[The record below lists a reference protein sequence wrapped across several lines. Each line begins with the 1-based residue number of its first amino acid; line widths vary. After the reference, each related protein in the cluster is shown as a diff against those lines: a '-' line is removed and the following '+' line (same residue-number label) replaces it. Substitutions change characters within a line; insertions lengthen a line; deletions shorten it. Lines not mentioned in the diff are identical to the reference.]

1 MPPCQGWVARPFP
14 SFLKPL
20 FQSKAKCKQ
29 SKWYENDFSFWW
41 RWNLLSHKGF
51 ALSLVLKVTVFE
63 TWKCPIEQW
72 AHELHCGIPV
82 EQNNPGYLKEFLVNY
97 CLFSRII
104 IKHDNVLLQFTTVQ
118 LITIYDS
125 LVITIYDNFYYNLL
139 QFTWLLQFMT
149 TVITIY
155 DDCFY
160 NLRRL
165 LFQFTTAITIH
176 DRADSW
182 EVKFSVFF
190 GDVLH
195 YVASKA
201 FQKALE

>member
-1 MPPCQGWVARPFP
+1 MFCYNSLQ
-14 SFLKPL
+14 
-20 FQSKAKCKQ
+20 
-29 SKWYENDFSFWW
+29 FS
-41 RWNLLSHKGF
+41 
-51 ALSLVLKVTVFE
+51 
-63 TWKCPIEQW
+63 
-72 AHELHCGIPV
+72 
-82 EQNNPGYLKEFLVNY
+82 
-97 CLFSRII
+97 
-104 IKHDNVLLQFTTVQ
+104 LLQFT
-118 LITIYDS
+118 IAW
-125 LVITIYDNFYYNLL
+125 LL
-139 QFTWLLQFMT
+139 QFTQILQFMT

>member
-1 MPPCQGWVARPFP
+1 MFYYNSLQ
-14 SFLKPL
+14 
-20 FQSKAKCKQ
+20 
-29 SKWYENDFSFWW
+29 FS
-41 RWNLLSHKGF
+41 
-51 ALSLVLKVTVFE
+51 
-63 TWKCPIEQW
+63 
-72 AHELHCGIPV
+72 
-82 EQNNPGYLKEFLVNY
+82 
-97 CLFSRII
+97 
-104 IKHDNVLLQFTTVQ
+104 LLQFT
-118 LITIYDS
+118 IAW
-125 LVITIYDNFYYNLL
+125 LL
-139 QFTWLLQFMT
+139 QFTQILQFMS

-182 EVKFSVFF
+182 EVEFSVFL

-195 YVASKA
+195 YVASTA

>member
-1 MPPCQGWVARPFP
+1 MFYYNSLQ
-14 SFLKPL
+14 
-20 FQSKAKCKQ
+20 
-29 SKWYENDFSFWW
+29 FSILQFTIAW
-41 RWNLLSHKGF
+41 
-51 ALSLVLKVTVFE
+51 
-63 TWKCPIEQW
+63 
-72 AHELHCGIPV
+72 
-82 EQNNPGYLKEFLVNY
+82 
-97 CLFSRII
+97 
-104 IKHDNVLLQFTTVQ
+104 LLQFTQ
-118 LITIYDS
+118 I
-125 LVITIYDNFYYNLL
+125 
-139 QFTWLLQFMT
+139 LQFMS

-182 EVKFSVFF
+182 EVEFSVFF

-195 YVASKA
+195 YVASTA

>member
-1 MPPCQGWVARPFP
+1 MFYYNSLQ
-14 SFLKPL
+14 
-20 FQSKAKCKQ
+20 
-29 SKWYENDFSFWW
+29 FS
-41 RWNLLSHKGF
+41 
-51 ALSLVLKVTVFE
+51 
-63 TWKCPIEQW
+63 
-72 AHELHCGIPV
+72 
-82 EQNNPGYLKEFLVNY
+82 
-97 CLFSRII
+97 
-104 IKHDNVLLQFTTVQ
+104 LLQFTQ
-118 LITIYDS
+118 I
-125 LVITIYDNFYYNLL
+125 L
-139 QFTWLLQFMT
+139 QFIT
-149 TVITIY
+149 TVIIIY

-195 YVASKA
+195 YVASTA

>member
-1 MPPCQGWVARPFP
+1 MFYYNSLQ
-14 SFLKPL
+14 
-20 FQSKAKCKQ
+20 
-29 SKWYENDFSFWW
+29 FS
-41 RWNLLSHKGF
+41 
-51 ALSLVLKVTVFE
+51 
-63 TWKCPIEQW
+63 
-72 AHELHCGIPV
+72 
-82 EQNNPGYLKEFLVNY
+82 
-97 CLFSRII
+97 
-104 IKHDNVLLQFTTVQ
+104 LLQFT
-118 LITIYDS
+118 IAW
-125 LVITIYDNFYYNLL
+125 LL
-139 QFTWLLQFMT
+139 QFTQILQFMT

-195 YVASKA
+195 YVASTA

>member
-1 MPPCQGWVARPFP
+1 MFYYNSLQ
-14 SFLKPL
+14 
-20 FQSKAKCKQ
+20 
-29 SKWYENDFSFWW
+29 FS
-41 RWNLLSHKGF
+41 
-51 ALSLVLKVTVFE
+51 
-63 TWKCPIEQW
+63 
-72 AHELHCGIPV
+72 
-82 EQNNPGYLKEFLVNY
+82 
-97 CLFSRII
+97 
-104 IKHDNVLLQFTTVQ
+104 LLQFT
-118 LITIYDS
+118 IAWI
-125 LVITIYDNFYYNLL
+125 L
-139 QFTWLLQFMT
+139 QFTQILQFMS

-195 YVASKA
+195 YVASTA

>member
-1 MPPCQGWVARPFP
+1 MFCYNSLQ
-14 SFLKPL
+14 
-20 FQSKAKCKQ
+20 
-29 SKWYENDFSFWW
+29 FS
-41 RWNLLSHKGF
+41 
-51 ALSLVLKVTVFE
+51 
-63 TWKCPIEQW
+63 
-72 AHELHCGIPV
+72 
-82 EQNNPGYLKEFLVNY
+82 
-97 CLFSRII
+97 
-104 IKHDNVLLQFTTVQ
+104 LLQFT
-118 LITIYDS
+118 IAW
-125 LVITIYDNFYYNLL
+125 LL
-139 QFTWLLQFMT
+139 QFTQILQFMT

-195 YVASKA
+195 YVASTA

>member
-1 MPPCQGWVARPFP
+1 MFYYNSLQ
-14 SFLKPL
+14 
-20 FQSKAKCKQ
+20 
-29 SKWYENDFSFWW
+29 FS
-41 RWNLLSHKGF
+41 
-51 ALSLVLKVTVFE
+51 
-63 TWKCPIEQW
+63 
-72 AHELHCGIPV
+72 
-82 EQNNPGYLKEFLVNY
+82 
-97 CLFSRII
+97 
-104 IKHDNVLLQFTTVQ
+104 LLQFT
-118 LITIYDS
+118 IAW
-125 LVITIYDNFYYNLL
+125 LL
-139 QFTWLLQFMT
+139 QFTQILQFMS

-182 EVKFSVFF
+182 EVEFSVFF

-195 YVASKA
+195 YVASTA

>member
-1 MPPCQGWVARPFP
+1 MFYYNSLQ
-14 SFLKPL
+14 
-20 FQSKAKCKQ
+20 
-29 SKWYENDFSFWW
+29 FS
-41 RWNLLSHKGF
+41 
-51 ALSLVLKVTVFE
+51 
-63 TWKCPIEQW
+63 
-72 AHELHCGIPV
+72 
-82 EQNNPGYLKEFLVNY
+82 
-97 CLFSRII
+97 
-104 IKHDNVLLQFTTVQ
+104 LLQFT
-118 LITIYDS
+118 IAW
-125 LVITIYDNFYYNLL
+125 LL
-139 QFTWLLQFMT
+139 QFTQILQFKT

-182 EVKFSVFF
+182 EVEFSVFF

-195 YVASKA
+195 YVASTA

>member
-1 MPPCQGWVARPFP
+1 MFYYNSLQ
-14 SFLKPL
+14 
-20 FQSKAKCKQ
+20 
-29 SKWYENDFSFWW
+29 FS
-41 RWNLLSHKGF
+41 
-51 ALSLVLKVTVFE
+51 
-63 TWKCPIEQW
+63 
-72 AHELHCGIPV
+72 
-82 EQNNPGYLKEFLVNY
+82 
-97 CLFSRII
+97 
-104 IKHDNVLLQFTTVQ
+104 LLQFT
-118 LITIYDS
+118 IAW
-125 LVITIYDNFYYNLL
+125 LL
-139 QFTWLLQFMT
+139 QFTQILQFMT

-182 EVKFSVFF
+182 EVEFSVFF

-195 YVASKA
+195 YVASTA

>member
-1 MPPCQGWVARPFP
+1 MFCYNSLQ
-14 SFLKPL
+14 
-20 FQSKAKCKQ
+20 
-29 SKWYENDFSFWW
+29 FS
-41 RWNLLSHKGF
+41 
-51 ALSLVLKVTVFE
+51 
-63 TWKCPIEQW
+63 
-72 AHELHCGIPV
+72 
-82 EQNNPGYLKEFLVNY
+82 
-97 CLFSRII
+97 
-104 IKHDNVLLQFTTVQ
+104 LLQFT
-118 LITIYDS
+118 IAW
-125 LVITIYDNFYYNLL
+125 LL
-139 QFTWLLQFMT
+139 QFTQILQFMT

-182 EVKFSVFF
+182 EVEFSVFF

-195 YVASKA
+195 YVASTA

>member
-1 MPPCQGWVARPFP
+1 MFYYNSLQ
-14 SFLKPL
+14 
-20 FQSKAKCKQ
+20 
-29 SKWYENDFSFWW
+29 FS
-41 RWNLLSHKGF
+41 LLQF
-51 ALSLVLKVTVFE
+51 TIA
-63 TWKCPIEQW
+63 W
-72 AHELHCGIPV
+72 
-82 EQNNPGYLKEFLVNY
+82 
-97 CLFSRII
+97 
-104 IKHDNVLLQFTTVQ
+104 LLQFTT
-118 LITIYDS
+118 I
-125 LVITIYDNFYYNLL
+125 YYNLL
-139 QFTWLLQFMT
+139 QFTFLLQFMT

-182 EVKFSVFF
+182 EVEFSVFF

-195 YVASKA
+195 YVASTA

>member
-1 MPPCQGWVARPFP
+1 MFYYNSLQ
-14 SFLKPL
+14 
-20 FQSKAKCKQ
+20 
-29 SKWYENDFSFWW
+29 FS
-41 RWNLLSHKGF
+41 
-51 ALSLVLKVTVFE
+51 
-63 TWKCPIEQW
+63 
-72 AHELHCGIPV
+72 
-82 EQNNPGYLKEFLVNY
+82 
-97 CLFSRII
+97 
-104 IKHDNVLLQFTTVQ
+104 LLQFT
-118 LITIYDS
+118 IAW
-125 LVITIYDNFYYNLL
+125 LL
-139 QFTWLLQFMT
+139 RFTQILQFMS